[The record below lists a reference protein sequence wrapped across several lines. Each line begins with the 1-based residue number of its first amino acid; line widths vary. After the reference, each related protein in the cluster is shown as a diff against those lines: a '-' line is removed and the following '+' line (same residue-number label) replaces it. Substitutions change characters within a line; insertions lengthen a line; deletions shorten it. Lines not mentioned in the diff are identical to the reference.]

1 MGVPTFYRWLVTR
14 YPKIAKAVYE
24 TRDSDVYS
32 RRTKYD
38 ENGEYFKV
46 HDLNDY
52 VNNTDELHCSDN
64 INGYFDNMY
73 LDMNGIIHLC
83 SHSDNSKRAKSNE
96 EIFLNVFLY
105 VERLFDIIEPKKLL
119 YMAIDGVA
127 PKAKMNQQRSRRFK
141 SISCS
146 EIEKR
151 AYLELKERFIA
162 ENKMVPEE
170 TTYWDSNVITPGTE
184 FMHELSIALKYFIEH
199 KITNDEKWKNVVVI
213 FSDSNVCGEGEH
225 KIFNFIKSQRAQPGY
240 DPNTRHVI
248 HGMDADLIMLSL
260 ASHEPYFYILRE
272 IIDLDPKSEEKEKTK
287 KKDYVGMLKSYD
299 DLHFCTR
306 YAKKEKKLFNKY
318 NDPNYANV
326 TISKN
331 ASLNYEYW
339 NELQILDLTILRE
352 YLLKDLFFDTS
363 FNMERCI
370 DDFIFICFFC
380 GNDFLPHLPSI
391 SIAGGSID
399 QLILLYQKVLP
410 TLGDYLIN
418 EGSINLKSF
427 TKYISFIAEV
437 ERETFVS
444 QYDFKKKREKRELQQ
459 KDSLKRA
466 KCVDDPTDQVLQY
479 LEKSDVNNKTNKAQ
493 QGEINT
499 NKGPNSMLANKSE
512 NITTPASSLVSKKML
527 YESKIQS
534 MQPMRNIKYKDKKGE
549 KSINFL
555 VRPVS
560 NVEKPI
566 NNEQEED
573 HSLNSDLLQKGETFL
588 NNDTLQDGDTL
599 QNNNN
604 NNDND
609 NDNDNTNEHNNNNN
623 DNTNEHNNN
632 NDNTNEHNNNN
643 NDNSLFS
650 NNDIF
655 SNNDACNYNDT
666 FSNNDTLSN
675 TEVLPKDS
683 YDENKKLDDINEF
696 NLLLKEAIK
705 KANECENPKEDVELG
720 GDENPDIIR
729 MKYYKSKF
737 HLDDNDAIEDFIKDV
752 VYKYVEGLAWVLA
765 YYFQSCPM
773 WHWYYPYYYAPLSS
787 DLIIDNITFNFEKDE
802 PLLPFEQLLC
812 VLPAN
817 SSHCLPKMYKQLMLH
832 KDSPIIDFYPH
843 TFKEEENGKKYK
855 YQWIILL
862 PFVDKD
868 RIIKHARPLH
878 DTLNNDEKK
887 RNRRGLNKIYVSSN
901 HPLSKTITKSIK
913 NYLKEVKEKESLKNE
928 DSLINMQNKEDIEY
942 SHNAE
947 RNEAN
952 MNDEEHDN
960 EEKDT
965 ISNNNNNDEKQN
977 IINKNDNNNNNK
989 NITYDVY
996 FKNMNITIP
1005 ITTNRNVNLF
1015 GYLNCKHEESD
1026 VHILK
1031 KIFKF
1036 SSNFSSTCNS
1046 AFYLQPE
1053 FEKHSSALLKNH
1065 IRPKNVLNVL
1075 DINNEERKLRFNAP
1089 AAKRMILNSLSNNH
1103 PQIYSFTKYNQS
1115 RNQETNHHYHNP
1127 NNYSNDPRLNN
1138 AYHYNNKVRDNMQN
1152 YNYTANYNYT
1162 KTPKNYNYH
1171 HNQNFQDQNYN
1182 NNFPNLSHKN
1192 NNMYQ
1197 MPKKN
1202 VTYSHEHK
1210 KDVTYN
1216 NYNNSRNTYNKD
1228 NTNYESPYNVSYNS
1242 HYNNNNYI
1250 KHKNDPKSFSNNNI
1264 YNNNPAHS
1272 YHHNNY
1278 KNYSN
1283 NYHNYHNEGNYYKKD
1298 PYHNNSS
1305 NNNNNNT
1312 TGTNKKNNYY
1322 NNRSMPYKDK

>member
-287 KKDYVGMLKSYD
+287 KKEYVGMLKSYD

-363 FNMERCI
+363 FNMERCL

-499 NKGPNSMLANKSE
+499 HKEPNSMLPNKSE
-512 NITTPASSLVSKKML
+512 NITTPATSLVSKKML

-573 HSLNSDLLQKGETFL
+573 HSLNSDLLQK
-588 NNDTLQDGDTL
+588 
-599 QNNNN
+599 
-604 NNDND
+604 
-609 NDNDNTNEHNNNNN
+609 
-623 DNTNEHNNN
+623 
-632 NDNTNEHNNNN
+632 
-643 NDNSLFS
+643 
-650 NNDIF
+650 
-655 SNNDACNYNDT
+655 
-666 FSNNDTLSN
+666 
-675 TEVLPKDS
+675 
-683 YDENKKLDDINEF
+683 
-696 NLLLKEAIK
+696 
-705 KANECENPKEDVELG
+705 
-720 GDENPDIIR
+720 R
-729 MKYYKSKF
+729 
-737 HLDDNDAIEDFIKDV
+737 
-752 VYKYVEGLAWVLA
+752 
-765 YYFQSCPM
+765 
-773 WHWYYPYYYAPLSS
+773 
-787 DLIIDNITFNFEKDE
+787 
-802 PLLPFEQLLC
+802 
-812 VLPAN
+812 
-817 SSHCLPKMYKQLMLH
+817 
-832 KDSPIIDFYPH
+832 
-843 TFKEEENGKKYK
+843 
-855 YQWIILL
+855 
-862 PFVDKD
+862 
-868 RIIKHARPLH
+868 
-878 DTLNNDEKK
+878 
-887 RNRRGLNKIYVSSN
+887 
-901 HPLSKTITKSIK
+901 
-913 NYLKEVKEKESLKNE
+913 
-928 DSLINMQNKEDIEY
+928 
-942 SHNAE
+942 
-947 RNEAN
+947 
-952 MNDEEHDN
+952 
-960 EEKDT
+960 
-965 ISNNNNNDEKQN
+965 
-977 IINKNDNNNNNK
+977 
-989 NITYDVY
+989 
-996 FKNMNITIP
+996 
-1005 ITTNRNVNLF
+1005 
-1015 GYLNCKHEESD
+1015 
-1026 VHILK
+1026 
-1031 KIFKF
+1031 
-1036 SSNFSSTCNS
+1036 
-1046 AFYLQPE
+1046 
-1053 FEKHSSALLKNH
+1053 
-1065 IRPKNVLNVL
+1065 
-1075 DINNEERKLRFNAP
+1075 
-1089 AAKRMILNSLSNNH
+1089 
-1103 PQIYSFTKYNQS
+1103 
-1115 RNQETNHHYHNP
+1115 
-1127 NNYSNDPRLNN
+1127 
-1138 AYHYNNKVRDNMQN
+1138 
-1152 YNYTANYNYT
+1152 
-1162 KTPKNYNYH
+1162 
-1171 HNQNFQDQNYN
+1171 
-1182 NNFPNLSHKN
+1182 
-1192 NNMYQ
+1192 
-1197 MPKKN
+1197 
-1202 VTYSHEHK
+1202 
-1210 KDVTYN
+1210 
-1216 NYNNSRNTYNKD
+1216 
-1228 NTNYESPYNVSYNS
+1228 
-1242 HYNNNNYI
+1242 
-1250 KHKNDPKSFSNNNI
+1250 
-1264 YNNNPAHS
+1264 
-1272 YHHNNY
+1272 
-1278 KNYSN
+1278 
-1283 NYHNYHNEGNYYKKD
+1283 
-1298 PYHNNSS
+1298 
-1305 NNNNNNT
+1305 
-1312 TGTNKKNNYY
+1312 
-1322 NNRSMPYKDK
+1322 

>member
-105 VERLFDIIEPKKLL
+105 VERLFDIVEPKKLL

-170 TTYWDSNVITPGTE
+170 ATYWDSNVITPGTE
-184 FMHELSIALKYFIEH
+184 FMHELSVALKYFIEH
-199 KITNDEKWKNVVVI
+199 KITNDEKWKDVVVI

-240 DPNTRHVI
+240 DPNTRHII

-272 IIDLDPKSEEKEKTK
+272 IIDLDPKSDEKEKPK

-306 YAKKEKKLFNKY
+306 YVKTEKKLYNKY

-331 ASLNYEYW
+331 SSLNYEYW

-352 YLLKDLFFDTS
+352 YLWKDLFFDTS

-459 KDSLKRA
+459 KDALKRP
-466 KCVDDPTDQVLQY
+466 KCVDDPTDQVVQY
-479 LEKSDVNNKTNKAQ
+479 LDKSNVNNKTNNAQ
-493 QGEINT
+493 QREIHT
-499 NKGPNSMLANKSE
+499 NKGANTMLANKSE
-512 NITTPASSLVSKKML
+512 NMTTPAANIVSKKML

-560 NVEKPI
+560 NIEKSI
-566 NNEQEED
+566 NNEQEEVQ
-573 HSLNSDLLQKGETFL
+573 SLNSDTLQKSETL
-588 NNDTLQDGDTL
+588 PNNNTLQDSDTL

-604 NNDND
+604 NN
-609 NDNDNTNEHNNNNN
+609 NN
-623 DNTNEHNNN
+623 D
-632 NDNTNEHNNNN
+632 NN

-650 NNDIF
+650 NNDVF
-655 SNNDACNYNDT
+655 SNNDAC
-666 FSNNDTLSN
+666 SNNDTFCN

-683 YDENKKLDDINEF
+683 YDENKKMDDINEF

-737 HLDDNDAIEDFIKDV
+737 HLDDNDSIEDFIKDV

-787 DLIIDNITFNFEKDE
+787 DLIVDNITFNFEKDE

-843 TFKEEENGKKYK
+843 TFKEEENGKKFK

-901 HPLSKTITKSIK
+901 HPLSKTIAKSIK
-913 NYLKEVKEKESLKNE
+913 NYLKEVKEKESIKNE
-928 DSLINMQNKEDIEY
+928 DIQNLNND
-942 SHNAE
+942 E
-947 RNEAN
+947 RNEVN
-952 MNDEEHDN
+952 IDDEENH
-960 EEKDT
+960 EKKIIDKKNNNSN
-965 ISNNNNNDEKQN
+965 INNSENNNNY
-977 IINKNDNNNNNK
+977 NN
-989 NITYDVY
+989 TYDAY
-996 FKNMNITIP
+996 FKNMNLTIP
-1005 ITTNRNVNLF
+1005 ITTNRNINLF
-1015 GYLNCKHEESD
+1015 GYLNCKDEESD

-1103 PQIYSFTKYNQS
+1103 PQIYSFSKYNQS
-1115 RNQETNHHYHNP
+1115 RNQEMNHHYHNP
-1127 NNYSNDPRLNN
+1127 NHYSNDPRLNN
-1138 AYHYNNKVRDNMQN
+1138 AYQYNNKVRDNMQN
-1152 YNYTANYNYT
+1152 YNNSANYNYT

-1202 VTYSHEHK
+1202 VTYSHDHK

-1228 NTNYESPYNVSYNS
+1228 NTNYDSPYNVSYNS
-1242 HYNNNNYI
+1242 HYNNNNNYYM
-1250 KHKNDPKSFSNNNI
+1250 KHKNDSKAFSNNNL
-1264 YNNNPAHS
+1264 YNNNNNPTNS

-1278 KNYSN
+1278 KNYNN

-1298 PYHNNSS
+1298 PYHNNST
-1305 NNNNNNT
+1305 NNNNT

>member
-287 KKDYVGMLKSYD
+287 KKEYVGMLKSYD

-363 FNMERCI
+363 FNMERCL

-499 NKGPNSMLANKSE
+499 HKEPNSMLPNKSE
-512 NITTPASSLVSKKML
+512 NITTPATSLVSKKML

-573 HSLNSDLLQKGETFL
+573 HSLNSDLLQKG
-588 NNDTLQDGDTL
+588 
-599 QNNNN
+599 
-604 NNDND
+604 
-609 NDNDNTNEHNNNNN
+609 
-623 DNTNEHNNN
+623 
-632 NDNTNEHNNNN
+632 
-643 NDNSLFS
+643 
-650 NNDIF
+650 
-655 SNNDACNYNDT
+655 
-666 FSNNDTLSN
+666 
-675 TEVLPKDS
+675 
-683 YDENKKLDDINEF
+683 
-696 NLLLKEAIK
+696 
-705 KANECENPKEDVELG
+705 
-720 GDENPDIIR
+720 
-729 MKYYKSKF
+729 
-737 HLDDNDAIEDFIKDV
+737 
-752 VYKYVEGLAWVLA
+752 
-765 YYFQSCPM
+765 
-773 WHWYYPYYYAPLSS
+773 
-787 DLIIDNITFNFEKDE
+787 
-802 PLLPFEQLLC
+802 
-812 VLPAN
+812 
-817 SSHCLPKMYKQLMLH
+817 
-832 KDSPIIDFYPH
+832 
-843 TFKEEENGKKYK
+843 
-855 YQWIILL
+855 
-862 PFVDKD
+862 
-868 RIIKHARPLH
+868 
-878 DTLNNDEKK
+878 
-887 RNRRGLNKIYVSSN
+887 
-901 HPLSKTITKSIK
+901 
-913 NYLKEVKEKESLKNE
+913 
-928 DSLINMQNKEDIEY
+928 
-942 SHNAE
+942 
-947 RNEAN
+947 
-952 MNDEEHDN
+952 
-960 EEKDT
+960 
-965 ISNNNNNDEKQN
+965 
-977 IINKNDNNNNNK
+977 
-989 NITYDVY
+989 
-996 FKNMNITIP
+996 
-1005 ITTNRNVNLF
+1005 
-1015 GYLNCKHEESD
+1015 
-1026 VHILK
+1026 
-1031 KIFKF
+1031 
-1036 SSNFSSTCNS
+1036 
-1046 AFYLQPE
+1046 
-1053 FEKHSSALLKNH
+1053 
-1065 IRPKNVLNVL
+1065 
-1075 DINNEERKLRFNAP
+1075 
-1089 AAKRMILNSLSNNH
+1089 
-1103 PQIYSFTKYNQS
+1103 
-1115 RNQETNHHYHNP
+1115 
-1127 NNYSNDPRLNN
+1127 
-1138 AYHYNNKVRDNMQN
+1138 
-1152 YNYTANYNYT
+1152 
-1162 KTPKNYNYH
+1162 
-1171 HNQNFQDQNYN
+1171 
-1182 NNFPNLSHKN
+1182 
-1192 NNMYQ
+1192 
-1197 MPKKN
+1197 
-1202 VTYSHEHK
+1202 
-1210 KDVTYN
+1210 
-1216 NYNNSRNTYNKD
+1216 
-1228 NTNYESPYNVSYNS
+1228 
-1242 HYNNNNYI
+1242 
-1250 KHKNDPKSFSNNNI
+1250 
-1264 YNNNPAHS
+1264 
-1272 YHHNNY
+1272 
-1278 KNYSN
+1278 
-1283 NYHNYHNEGNYYKKD
+1283 
-1298 PYHNNSS
+1298 
-1305 NNNNNNT
+1305 
-1312 TGTNKKNNYY
+1312 TGT
-1322 NNRSMPYKDK
+1322 